1 MMHRLHEIVLQSAG
15 RPAHCICTAAFSGG
29 ADSTALLLCL
39 HDLRET
45 LDIDLRAVH
54 VHHGIRGAE
63 ADRDAAFCAEVC
75 AQNGIPLRTVY
86 ADVPSYAAAHHLSLE
101 TAARRLRYQ
110 ALEQA
115 APEGVIVTAHHA
127 GDQAETVLFHLL
139 RGSGLRGLHG
149 ILPVSGRL
157 RRPLL
162 DAERADILGFLR
174 ARGQR
179 YVDDSTNFT
188 DESSRN
194 RLRQEIMPLLLRE
207 NPAAVQHIA
216 RTAMLL
222 AEDEALLS
230 EQAASAMQS
239 GRDPVTGGVS
249 GLAAYPKPIRMRVY
263 MQMLE
268 DTPKSVHIDPAY
280 PQLLAVD
287 RIVLAGSGTQLL
299 SGDVYARAERGIL
312 YMQEERALTDALP
325 MQTGINR
332 MFPGRSC
339 TAALTDAGA
348 VSQNIHRADTKA
360 TLDFDKIIGKPCF
373 RLRSPADRIT
383 LPAREHS
390 ALLKKCV
397 QAAVPKPLRLTLYAL
412 YDDLGCIWCEQVGI
426 AARVKPDGST
436 RRYLTLHV
444 SAEITNKK
452 E

>member
-1 MMHRLHEIVLQSAG
+1 MMCRLHEIVLQSAG
-15 RPAHCICTAAFSGG
+15 RPEHCICTAAFSGG

-63 ADRDAAFCAEVC
+63 ADRDAAFCAEIC
-75 AQNGIPLRTVY
+75 KQQDIPLLTVY
-86 ADVPSYAAAHHLSLE
+86 VDVPAYAAAYHLSLE

-115 APEGVIVTAHHA
+115 AAEGVIVTAHHA

-139 RGSGLRGLHG
+139 RGSGLRGMRG
-149 ILPVSGRL
+149 ILPVSGRI

-162 DAERADILGFLR
+162 DAEKADILGFLR
-174 ARGQR
+174 DRGQC
-179 YVDDSTNFT
+179 YVEDSTNFT
-188 DESSRN
+188 DECSRN
-194 RLRQEIMPLLLRE
+194 RLRQEIMPLLQRE

-230 EQAASAMQS
+230 EQAAAALQS

-249 GLAAYPKPIRMRVY
+249 GLADYPKPIRMRVY

-280 PQLLAVD
+280 QQLLAID
-287 RIVLAGSGTQLL
+287 RIVLAGVGTQLL
-299 SGDVYARAERGIL
+299 SGDVYAHTERGIL
-312 YMQEERALTDALP
+312 YMQEERTLINPLP

-339 TAALTDAGA
+339 TAVLNDSRT
-348 VSQNIHRADTKA
+348 VSQNVHRADTKS
-360 TLDFDKIIGKPCF
+360 TLDFDRIIGKPCF

-390 ALLKKCV
+390 TLLKKCV
-397 QAAVPKPLRLTLYAL
+397 QAAVPKPLRPKLYAL

-426 AARVKPDGST
+426 AARVKPDDST